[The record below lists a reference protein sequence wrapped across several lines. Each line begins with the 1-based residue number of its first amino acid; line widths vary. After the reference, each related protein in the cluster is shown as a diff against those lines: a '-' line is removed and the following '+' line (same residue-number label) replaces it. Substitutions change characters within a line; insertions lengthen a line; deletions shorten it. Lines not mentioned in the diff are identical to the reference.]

1 MGANFEIIATLKAIK
16 DSDNFS
22 AFEVRDFNSGWQNTR
37 YRFNAISG
45 TNRFMLEIGGGK
57 WVDDKKNQILT
68 FSRAE
73 AGKKPEKMTVKW
85 EDRKNPEIIDKVAGY
100 RIYTCNLL
108 TFDERKALEDEG
120 KEDEA
125 KKKNHQFLEKTEFAT
140 LVKRVI
146 DSGKY
151 ADVKFRILGTVEF
164 QYSAKNNQFYR
175 TLSVDKMY
183 KVADDTPCK
192 AEMTVNAF
200 YTEDAVDAESYD
212 ETKKMLFNCYTDH
225 YFSAVKGNRFV
236 PMSLVIN
243 GNGDEKAE
251 KKANGFK
258 KMFEKFDDEATVRK
272 VGLICDMVDGAESMA
287 ITYDDLDEDTRD
299 NIDMGLIE
307 LEDAIKALGGNMMG
321 NRITETRVKSLS
333 RTSAKGS
340 EPTVFT
346 EDDLRKL
353 PVVEEV
359 EDEIDI
365 FSEDD
370 DSDDDI

>member
-1 MGANFEIIATLKAIK
+1 MINFEIIATLKAVK

-22 AFEVRDFNSGWQNTR
+22 AFEVRDFDSGWQNTR

-57 WVDDKKNQILT
+57 WTDDKKNQILT

-73 AGKKPEKMTVKW
+73 AGKKPEKMTIKW

-108 TFDERKALEDEG
+108 TYDERKALEEEG
-120 KEDEA
+120 REDEA
-125 KKKNHQFLEKTEFAT
+125 KKKNHQFLEKTEFAA
-140 LVKRVI
+140 LVKKVI

-151 ADVKFRILGTVEF
+151 ADAKFKIIGTIDF

-192 AEMTVNAF
+192 SEMTINAF
-200 YTEDAVDAESYD
+200 YTEGAVDTESYD
-212 ETKKMLFNCYTDH
+212 ETKKYIFNCYTDH

-236 PMSLVIN
+236 PISLVIN
-243 GNGDEKAE
+243 GNGDEKAD

-272 VGLICDMVDGAESMA
+272 VGLVCQMIDGAESLA
-287 ITYDDLDEDTRD
+287 ITYDDLDEETRD

-307 LEDAIKALGGNMMG
+307 LDDAIKALGGNMMG
-321 NRITETRVKSLS
+321 NRITEYRVQSLS

-340 EPTVFT
+340 ETTVFT
-346 EDDLRKL
+346 EDDLKKL
-353 PVVEEV
+353 PVVEE
-359 EDEIDI
+359 EIDI
-365 FSEDD
+365 FADSDDEDD
-370 DSDDDI
+370 DI

>member
-1 MGANFEIIATLKAIK
+1 MVNFEIIATLKAVK

-57 WVDDKKNQILT
+57 WTDDKKNQILT

-73 AGKKPEKMTVKW
+73 TGKKPEKMTVKW

-108 TFDERKALEDEG
+108 TFDERKALEEEG

-125 KKKNHQFLEKTEFAT
+125 KKKNHQFLEKTEFAA

-151 ADVKFRILGTVEF
+151 VDAKFRILGTIDF
-164 QYSAKNNQFYR
+164 QYSAKNGQFYR

-192 AEMTVNAF
+192 SEMTINAF
-200 YTEDAVDAESYD
+200 YTEGAIDAESYD
-212 ETKKMLFNCYTDH
+212 DTKKMFFNCYTDH
-225 YFSAVKGNRFV
+225 YFSAVKANRFV

-243 GNGDEKAE
+243 GNGDEKAD
-251 KKANGFK
+251 KKAVAFK

-272 VGLICDMVDGAESMA
+272 VGLVCDMVDGAEAQA

-346 EDDLRKL
+346 EDDLHKL

-359 EDEIDI
+359 EEEVDVDI
-365 FSEDD
+365 FSEDE
-370 DSDDDI
+370 DDDI